1 MRTTSLLL
9 LVLALVAAACGGTD
23 PGAAS
28 ATTATPT
35 TTEPAPGGEFDGLAL
50 ELVAD
55 GLSIPVAATAPPG
68 DDRIFV
74 IEQTGTV
81 RIIDETG
88 VVAEPYLDLTRF
100 IEDEGLE
107 QGLLSLA
114 FHPDF
119 ADNGRVFVSFTNT
132 EGDNRIVE
140 YRQDPTDPDRLD
152 FTTGRRIL
160 AIDQPHEYHNGGTLH
175 FGPDGN
181 LWVGIGDGGGIGDPW
196 RNGQNPHS
204 LPGTMLRIDVDG
216 GRPYAIPDDNPFAD
230 GVDGAP
236 EVWAY
241 GLRNPWTF
249 SFTDEGEIVIAE
261 VGHEVW
267 EEIIV
272 ADIDS
277 GGANYGWPVVEGPD
291 CFEAE
296 TCDADGFVPAD
307 LLVKHE
313 RACAIVGGPVYR
325 GAAIPELHGEYF
337 YGDFCVGWVR
347 SARWDG
353 DRFLQPTEWSRQ
365 FGEIPQTTALAED
378 GHGEILLLTREG
390 AVFRIVAE
398 RS

>member
-1 MRTTSLLL
+1 MSSADAHHFSVAVV
-9 LVLALVAAACGGTD
+9 VLALVAAACGGTD
-23 PGAAS
+23 AGAA
-28 ATTATPT
+28 TATDGDRRPPT
-35 TTEPAPGGEFDGLAL
+35 RNGRPRTSSTALAL
-50 ELVAD
+50 ELASRD
-55 GLSIPVAATAPPG
+55 GLSIPVAATALPG

-81 RIIDETG
+81 RIIDDTG
-88 VVAEPYLDLTRF
+88 IVAEPYLDLTRF

-107 QGLLSLA
+107 QGLLSMA

-119 ADNGRVFVSFTNT
+119 AANGRVFVSFTNT

-140 YRQDPTDPDRLD
+140 YRQDPDDANRLD

-175 FGPDGN
+175 FGPDGY

-196 RNGQNPHS
+196 RNGQNSHS
-204 LPGTMLRIDVDG
+204 LLGTMLRIDVDG
-216 GRPYAIPDDNPFAD
+216 GRPYVIPDDNPFAD
-230 GVDGAP
+230 GVEGAP

-249 SFTDEGEIVIAE
+249 GFTDGGEIVIAE

-277 GGANYGWPVVEGPD
+277 GGANYGWPIVEGPD

-296 TCDADGFVPAD
+296 TCDSEGLVPAD

-313 RACAIVGGPVYR
+313 RACAIVGGPVYH
-325 GAAIPELHGEYF
+325 GTAIPELHGEYF
-337 YGDFCVGWVR
+337 YADFCVGVGSQR
-347 SARWDG
+347 PLGR
-353 DRFLQPTEWSRQ
+353 REVPPT
-365 FGEIPQTTALAED
+365 
-378 GHGEILLLTREG
+378 H
-390 AVFRIVAE
+390 
-398 RS
+398 